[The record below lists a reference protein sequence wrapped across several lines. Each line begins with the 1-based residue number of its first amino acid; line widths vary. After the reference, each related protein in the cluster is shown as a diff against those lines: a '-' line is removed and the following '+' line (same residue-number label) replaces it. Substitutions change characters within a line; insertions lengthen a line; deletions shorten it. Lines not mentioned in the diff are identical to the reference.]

1 MKILAVCRVE
11 NLADRREERFAE
23 RRVGLVKEV
32 GESIP
37 ARAFR
42 FEECIQPID
51 NHHVFIL
58 P

>member
-1 MKILAVCRVE
+1 LRTSLTDAGRGSPSA
-11 NLADRREERFAE
+11 N
-23 RRVGLVKEV
+23 VGLVKEV

-37 ARAFR
+37 ARPFR